1 MLGLELVPVEVVEDV
16 REVVREVVVV
26 VVVVV
31 VTVPGRH
38 WEYHW
43 FEYTQ
48 THPAPQVVD
57 PV

>member
-38 WEYHW
+38 WEYL
-43 FEYTQ
+43 T
-48 THPAPQVVD
+48 ALNMG
-57 PV
+57 